1 MQASI
6 ALILTAVT
14 AALAAPKPFP
24 QASCSIEK
32 VNQCVSQV
40 RSCLLNTCHAMF
52 AFLTDA
58 HSQCGGGAYD
68 CFDDTCFCP

>member
-6 ALILTAVT
+6 ALILTVVT
-14 AALAAPKPFP
+14 AALAAPKPSP

-40 RSCLLNTCHAMF
+40 R
-52 AFLTDA
+52 
-58 HSQCGGGAYD
+58 
-68 CFDDTCFCP
+68 